1 MHSRKSKSITG
12 KRKQVGSNVT
22 RVIKPQKT
30 RRIIRRFHHLINK
43 RQSICKFLCL
53 KENLDDSNEEKNDKI
68 IRLSIKGNV
77 RLGKYYEDGKS
88 QSFNDAM
95 ESQLLRLHSLI
106 KNESKSKDTSDLAVM
121 YTLLGYIMNQINKL
135 GGLETYQI
143 ASQNGQLKE
152 RGGDTSKLLEK
163 WIRSSF
169 ENCPGAVALEIG
181 SLSSGNRIS
190 RCALF
195 RNVVRIDLEE
205 HEGVIKQDFMERPL
219 PRNENDKFDLI
230 SCSLVLNFVKNH
242 RDRGAMCHRMV
253 KFLKP
258 QGYIFIVLPQ
268 ACVTHSRYCDKTL
281 LQNLLGSI
289 GLIMLNSHQS
299 NKLYYCLYQLQVV
312 PPQPSSFFK
321 RIKVNDGPGLNNFG
335 ITL

>member
-121 YTLLGYIMNQINKL
+121 YILLGYIMNQINKL

-219 PRNENDKFDLI
+219 PRNEKRQIRPD
-230 SCSLVLNFVKNH
+230 
-242 RDRGAMCHRMV
+242 
-253 KFLKP
+253 
-258 QGYIFIVLPQ
+258 
-268 ACVTHSRYCDKTL
+268 
-281 LQNLLGSI
+281 
-289 GLIMLNSHQS
+289 IMLSSAKFCQKSQGSRCNVPSHGQIS
-299 NKLYYCLYQLQVV
+299 QAARLHLYCSATSLCDALKILRQNTVTKPPRLY
-312 PPQPSSFFK
+312 
-321 RIKVNDGPGLNNFG
+321 RAHNA
-335 ITL
+335 

>member
-12 KRKQVGSNVT
+12 KRNQVGSNVT

-43 RQSICKFLCL
+43 RESICQFLRL
-53 KENLDDSNEEKNDKI
+53 NENLDESNDEKNDKI
-68 IRLSIKGNV
+68 ILLSIKGDA
-77 RLGKYYEDGKS
+77 RLRKHYEEGKS

-106 KNESKSKDTSDLAVM
+106 KNEANSKNACDLTVI
-121 YTLLGYIMNQINKL
+121 YTLLGYIMNQIAKS

-163 WIRSSF
+163 WIRPSF
-169 ENCPGAVALEIG
+169 ENHSGAMALEIG
-181 SLSSGNRIS
+181 SLSPENRIS

-195 RNVVRIDLEE
+195 QEVVRIDLEE

-219 PRNENDKFDLI
+219 PKNENDKFDLI

-258 QGYIFIVLPQ
+258 QGYVFIVLPQ

-289 GLIMLNSHQS
+289 GLTMLHSHQS
-299 NKLYYCLYQLQVV
+299 NKLYYCLYQLQTLL
-312 PPQPSSFFK
+312 PQPSGFSK